1 MMNWRK
7 KVALFIGG
15 AAIFSSVS
23 LDAEAAKTDVYRD
36 ILLSKSY
43 TIKYDNITPP
53 KRPTNKDKAPLFGS
67 SGMAV
72 EKNDYLT
79 NRRRSGIVT
88 SDGENRYE
96 EVGDGAFSQ
105 CRLYKGN
112 RVYNFTKYPN
122 KDNPRLFDYMGSKK
136 NKVEAVERNYLAEAL
151 SGESYGDADTTRL
164 INAILPKDKKAAESM
179 VYTIVGAGSLPNGL
193 TYEDYKGN
201 LGGVTSV
208 IRYYFDGDTLTKIAA
223 AEYYRNSSGN
233 IEGTKHIIK
242 IKEFSP
248 IPDKSLLKLP
258 EGLEDVTKR

>member
-1 MMNWRK
+1 MK
-7 KVALFIGG
+7 ISAKFAVAL
-15 AAIFSSVS
+15 AAACCSCVFSPS
-23 LDAEAAKTDVYRD
+23 EAAKIDVYRD
-36 ILLSKSY
+36 MLLSRNY
-43 TIKYDNITPP
+43 TIRYDNITPP
-53 KRPTNKDKAPLFGS
+53 KRQTNRDKLPLFGN

-79 NRRRSGIVT
+79 NRPRSGVIV
-88 SDGENRYE
+88 SDGTNRYE

-112 RVYNFTKYPN
+112 SAYNFTKYPK

-136 NKVEAVERNYLAEAL
+136 NKVAAVERNYLAEAI

-164 INAILPKDKKAAESM
+164 INAMLPNDKKAAESM
-179 VYTIVGAGSLPNGL
+179 VYTIAGAGSLPNGL
-193 TYEDYKGN
+193 TYEDYKGSS
-201 LGGVTSV
+201 GGVTSV

-248 IPDKSLLKLP
+248 TPDRTLLKLP